1 MWLPVGGGEQ
11 VWVQVE
17 GQGEDGL
24 GCSVHQ
30 GQLRMAHQVEML
42 YPLFPEGVRSRGISG
57 ILRELAGESWDEK
70 HLGAPR
76 AGGKL

>member
-1 MWLPVGGGEQ
+1 MGP
-11 VWVQVE
+11 
-17 GQGEDGL
+17 DGWTGVL
-24 GCSVHQ
+24 CASGAAQ
-30 GQLRMAHQVEML
+30 RTAHQVEML
-42 YPLFPEGVRSRGISG
+42 YPPFPEGAGSPGISG